1 MMKELV
7 QKLSEQISNVET
19 RSRNR
24 TAEEYER
31 FLHSIEVILTDI
43 WLGKFIDNDY
53 ECRINKN
60 VNWYSQNQRYRDPKI
75 TARQHLAVFEGFLS
89 LGLIQITKD
98 GYLDRDKNK
107 GELTK
112 YQARNE
118 LLDMLSEIEGNPFI
132 HIKPNLEAE
141 NIFLRH
147 KVNGETKL
155 KEYDDDIKTNQMRN
169 NLVKINKCLI
179 RHWCDIDI
187 LDTQYVELQK
197 QLLMDEE
204 KQPIDFS
211 KRIVH
216 RIFVNGS
223 FEQGGRFFRGW
234 WQNVP
239 KDYRKHISIDR
250 KPTCEFDYS
259 QLNPNMIYKLE
270 SKDIGETDAYDRVFE
285 GNHRDIVKKA
295 FNAMIQ
301 SETPLI
307 QKPKDINIY
316 ELDMSWKDL
325 KEAIIT
331 AHKSIEHVFFKG
343 KGNHLQF
350 IDSNIAEGVML
361 QFVDKNI
368 PIFPIHDSFIMHHA
382 YGYLGELEEAMRRS
396 YYDIF
401 KSDIGI
407 KEEICREIKVD
418 KTTLNGNVE
427 WDNIEFDHLLNADN
441 DRSLW
446 RDRND
451 EWDKYKQNK

>member
-1 MMKELV
+1 MKELV
-7 QKLSEQISNVET
+7 QKLSERITNAET
-19 RSRNR
+19 RNRTR

-31 FLHSIEVILTDI
+31 FLYSIEVILKDI
-43 WLGKFIDNDY
+43 WLGIFIDSDY

-60 VNWYSQNQRYRDPKI
+60 VNWYSQNERYRDPKI
-75 TARQHLAVFEGFLS
+75 TARQHLAVFEGLLS
-89 LGLIQITKD
+89 LGLIHITKD
-98 GYLDRDKNK
+98 GYLDRDKSK

-118 LLDMLSEIEGNPFI
+118 LLDMLSEIEGNPFVR
-132 HIKPNLEAE
+132 IKPNIDAE
-141 NIFLRH
+141 CIYLRH

-155 KEYDDDIKTNQMRN
+155 TGYNDDVKINQMRD
-169 NLVKINKCLI
+169 NLVKVNKCLI

-187 LDTQYVELQK
+187 LDTKYVELQK
-197 QLLMDEE
+197 QLLVDDD

-211 KRIVH
+211 KRILH

-239 KDYRKHISIDR
+239 KDYRRHISIDR
-250 KPTCEFDYS
+250 KQTCEFDYS

-285 GNHRDIVKKA
+285 GNHRDIVKQA
-295 FNAMIQ
+295 FNAMVQ

-307 QKPKDINIY
+307 QRPKDIKI
-316 ELDMSWKDL
+316 EALDMSWKDL
-325 KEAIIT
+325 KQAIIN

-361 QFVDKNI
+361 QFVDKDI
-368 PIFPIHDSFIMHHA
+368 PILPIHDSFIMHHG
-382 YGYLGELEEAMRRS
+382 YGYLGDLEEAMRRS

-407 KEEICREIKVD
+407 NEEIYKEVKID
-418 KTTLNGNVE
+418 KPKSGGNIE
-427 WDNIEFDHLLNADN
+427 WDNIEFDHILKADD

-451 EWDKYKQNK
+451 EWDELKKEL